1 MKMPTPR
8 PARAPFKR
16 TLTLALYAHLAFA
29 SLAQATALTEGSPQ
43 ALAPAAASPATQIGG

>member
-1 MKMPTPR
+1 MPTPR

-29 SLAQATALTEGSPQ
+29 SLAQATASIAMT
-43 ALAPAAASPATQIGG
+43 APSPATTSVATAAPAR

>member
-1 MKMPTPR
+1 MPTPR

-29 SLAQATALTEGSPQ
+29 SLAQATSLTEGSPQ
-43 ALAPAAASPATQIGG
+43 VLAPAAASPATQIGG